1 MKISV
6 IGAGNVGSLSA
17 MRIAQ
22 ENLGEVVLYDIVKG
36 LAQGKACD
44 LQDCRG
50 ILKNNYII
58 QGTDDITETSASD
71 IVVITAGL
79 TRKPGMS
86 REDLLHKNS
95 EILKSLVLT
104 IKNSSPDSILII
116 VTNPLDI
123 MTYLAIK
130 VSGFAKHKILGMGVT
145 LDASRFANL
154 ISQKLN
160 IPVSKIE
167 PALIGCH
174 NETMIPLPCLTNVNG
189 SSLSSRLAPNEIT
202 TLLNRTKNRGAEI
215 ISLLGKGSAFFA
227 PSAAITDIVKS
238 IAWDE
243 KRKLAACVYL
253 KGEYGISD
261 LCLGVPCILGR
272 KGIEEI
278 IELDLAPSEKSL
290 LLESTRI
297 LRKNLEIIKPYLS

>member
-6 IGAGNVGSLSA
+6 IGAGNVGSLTA

-44 LQDCRG
+44 LQDSRG

-58 QGTDDITETSASD
+58 RGTDDIAQISASD

-79 TRKPGMS
+79 ARKPGMS
-86 REDLLHKNS
+86 REDLLHKNA
-95 EILKSLVLT
+95 EILKSLVLN
-104 IKNSSPDSILII
+104 IKKSSPDSILVI

-123 MTYLAIK
+123 MTYLALKI
-130 VSGFAKHKILGMGVT
+130 SGFAKHKVLGMGVT

-154 ISQKLN
+154 ISQELN
-160 IPVSKIE
+160 VPVSEIE
-167 PALIGCH
+167 PALLGSH
-174 NETMIPLPCLTNVNG
+174 SETMIPLPRLTNING
-189 SSLSSRLAPNEIT
+189 SSLSTRLSPNEIS
-202 TLLNRTKNRGAEI
+202 TLIDRTKNRGAEI
-215 ISLLGKGSAFFA
+215 VSLLGNASAFFA
-227 PSAAITDIVKS
+227 PSAAITDIIKS
-238 IAWDE
+238 IARDQ
-243 KRKLAACVYL
+243 KRKLAVSVYL
-253 KGEYGISD
+253 KGEYGIND

-272 KGIEEI
+272 DGVQEI
-278 IELDLAPSEKSL
+278 IELDLLASEKSL
-290 LLESTRI
+290 LLESAQI